1 MYQPAGQLC
10 NTLAR
15 EFPGMRGTHSTF
27 EIDAS
32 LRRIALDQLGLVTV
46 AQAAEAGVDTFA
58 LARRRKV
65 GALVP
70 VIADVM
76 RLGSVELTPAHRI
89 LAASL
94 AVPGSTVAATS
105 AAVIHEMP
113 VLSLGHPV
121 LVVSPGRSAR
131 VKGVRAIRTVAAL
144 PSQPWMTTRVATPA
158 ATLVLLPRFVSDR
171 MVERCLDHCLA
182 HRLTM
187 VAQVGELLEQV
198 PARAVHGRRF
208 LLELLA
214 DRSTGIGHR
223 SGLEQRVAPWLN
235 AAGLRGWQRNYGV
248 PVGGARTVEVDFGWP
263 DVKVGLEVSPFFT
276 HGSREKQERD
286 AQRRRLLIEQSWRI
300 VEATDPDLE
309 NKQAFACTVAALKT
323 LLRAA

>member
-1 MYQPAGQLC
+1 
-10 NTLAR
+10 
-15 EFPGMRGTHSTF
+15 MRGTHSTF

-32 LRRIALDQLGLVTV
+32 LRRVAQDQLGLITV
-46 AQAAEAGVDTFA
+46 AQAAKAGVDTFA

-70 VIADVM
+70 VFADVM
-76 RLGSVELTPAHRI
+76 RLGSVEPTPLQPI

-94 AVPGSTVAATS
+94 AVPGSTIAATS
-105 AAVIHEMP
+105 AAVVHGMP
-113 VLSLGHPV
+113 VQSLGRPV
-121 LVVSPGRSAR
+121 LTVSPAKSAR
-131 VKGVRAIRTVAAL
+131 VKGITAIRTVAPL
-144 PSQPWMTTRVATPA
+144 PNQPWMTTRVATPA

-182 HRLTM
+182 NGLTT
-187 VAQVGELLEQV
+187 VEKVSELVEQT
-198 PARAVHGRRF
+198 PARAVHGRR
-208 LLELLA
+208 LLVELLA

-223 SGLEQRVAPWLN
+223 SGLEQRVAPWLD
-235 AAGLRGWQRNYGV
+235 AAGLRGWQRNFDV
-248 PVGGARTVEVDFGWP
+248 PVGEAHTVEVDFGWP
-263 DVKVGLEVSPFFT
+263 ELKVALEVSPFFT

-286 AQRRRLLIEQSWRI
+286 AQRRRLLIEQNWRI

-309 NKQAFACTVAALKT
+309 NKQAFARTVSALKT